1 MRTLEAW
8 MAIAV
13 ALVVAA
19 AGACLLAHGVMPRYA
34 VLWWVPIVPAAAA
47 LVVLLV
53 VWSGVR
59 AQREAANEQRLAV
72 DAQREENERS
82 QQAILRL
89 LDELSS
95 LADGDLT
102 VQATVTEDIT
112 GAIADSINYAVD
124 ALRGL
129 VTTINGSAIQLD
141 SATRQTQSLSQ
152 HLAKMRAEGL
162 LATRREAQT
171 VYYRIADPNAAR
183 LLALLKSIYC
193 P

>member
-1 MRTLEAW
+1 MRSLFGRCIPACRRAVAGVEPARDARERNLHGGRRLMRTLEAW

-72 DAQREENERS
+72 DAQREENE
-82 QQAILRL
+82 
-89 LDELSS
+89 
-95 LADGDLT
+95 
-102 VQATVTEDIT
+102 
-112 GAIADSINYAVD
+112 
-124 ALRGL
+124 
-129 VTTINGSAIQLD
+129 
-141 SATRQTQSLSQ
+141 
-152 HLAKMRAEGL
+152 
-162 LATRREAQT
+162 
-171 VYYRIADPNAAR
+171 
-183 LLALLKSIYC
+183 
-193 P
+193 